1 MLQQMAAVAELEAG
15 FISDRTKRA
24 LAAAKARGKRL
35 GGNRGVV
42 LTRAARKA
50 GREVQS
56 ARADARAAD
65 LAPVLQ
71 ELREAG
77 ITSLAATARVLTER
91 RIPAARGGSRWTAAQ
106 VARTLARLS

>member
-1 MLQQMAAVAELEAG
+1 MLQQMCAVAELEAG

-42 LTRAARKA
+42 LTKAARKA
-50 GREVQS
+50 GRDVQTT
-56 ARADARAAD
+56 RAMARAAD
-65 LAPVLQ
+65 LAPVLT

-77 ITSLAATARVLTER
+77 ITSLGRIATSR
-91 RIPAARGGSRWTAAQ
+91 RFPGT
-106 VARTLARLS
+106 